1 MTRVVIIGGGPGGYE
16 SALVAAQLGATV
28 TVIDRNDKNAF
39 VLPTGNIFVFSGM
52 LDMCTN
58 DDQVS
63 KNIVI

>member
-1 MTRVVIIGGGPGGYE
+1 
-16 SALVAAQLGATV
+16 V

-63 KNIVI
+63 KNDVISIP